1 MDRINIQMEPY
12 QMKNPAKTILI
23 VGGLFVTG
31 LAIYKTFES
40 HSATNILF
48 IALGLTS
55 ILQGINPFN
64 SKKLYLTI
72 SDSKIEYNLG
82 NIGRPSTILVDDLQS
97 VKYDDKRLRFDFML
111 NNGKIKKLYLRMLPK
126 DRRAEIIKEI
136 NSVSIA
142 RAL

>member
-1 MDRINIQMEPY
+1 MDKINIQMKPY
-12 QMKNPAKTILI
+12 QMKNPVKTILI

-40 HSATNILF
+40 HNVTNILF
-48 IALGLTS
+48 IALGLTA

-64 SKKLYLTI
+64 SKNLYLTI

-82 NIGRPSTILVDDLQS
+82 TIGKPSTIMINDLQWI
-97 VKYDDKRLRFDFML
+97 KYVDKRLRFDFML
-111 NNGKIKKLYLRMLPK
+111 NNGNIKKLYLRMLPR
-126 DRRAEIIKEI
+126 DRRGEIIKEI
-136 NSVSIA
+136 NSISAI